1 MMAAKVPPGCGL
13 LIVNCGLMIEPKGL
27 RFSFFHDKHRIK
39 RLLVLIFAYLCSE
52 INQGEG
58 MRNKDNF
65 TFLTSAPVHRV
76 ILTMAV
82 PTIIS
87 MLVTSVYNIV
97 TTFYVGRISTQ
108 ATAAVGI
115 AFPVMSIIQA
125 VGFTFGQ
132 GSGNYISRE
141 LGAQRHVNARRMA
154 STGFF
159 SAVVTGAV
167 LCLVGLLL
175 LEPLVMLLGS
185 TPTVLPYAKRYLAF
199 ILLAM
204 PFMCGALCLNN
215 QMRFQGNAAYAMFGI
230 LAGAVINVFL
240 APVFIFVMGMGITG
254 AGLSTFVGEACS
266 MVVLLVMTHKGGTIR
281 IRPRDFSLRSSLFK
295 EILAGGTPS
304 FTRQGMASI
313 GVALLNVAA
322 GRFGDAAIAG
332 MSIVGRVCF
341 VVFAAV
347 IGLGQG
353 FQPLCGFCY
362 GARLY
367 ARVREGYW
375 FIVRLGTSFLVLV
388 AVLGFAFSA
397 EVVEVFRHDPKVV
410 EVGSVAL
417 RWQLLTLP
425 LGAVVMYTNMM
436 MQTIRKPWQANILA
450 ASRNGLF
457 FIPLII
463 ILPYFFGLL
472 GVEMCQACADML
484 SFVLAVPIAM
494 SGFKALK

>member
-1 MMAAKVPPGCGL
+1 
-13 LIVNCGLMIEPKGL
+13 
-27 RFSFFHDKHRIK
+27 
-39 RLLVLIFAYLCSE
+39 
-52 INQGEG
+52 
-58 MRNKDNF
+58 MRNRDNY
-65 TFLTSAPVHRV
+65 TFLTSAPVHNV

-115 AFPVMSIIQA
+115 AFSVMSIIQA

-141 LGAQRHVNARRMA
+141 LGAQRHKNASRMA

-159 SAVVTGAV
+159 CAVATGFV
-167 LCLVGLLL
+167 ICLAGQLL
-175 LEPLVMLLGS
+175 LEPLALLLGS
-185 TPTVLPYAKRYLAF
+185 TPTILPHAKRYLSF
-199 ILLAM
+199 IFMAA

-230 LAGAVINVFL
+230 LTGAVINVFL
-240 APVFIFVMGMGITG
+240 APLLIFVFGMGITG
-254 AGLSTFVGEACS
+254 AGLSTFVGETSS
-266 MVVLLVMTHKGGTIR
+266 MFVLLWMTHKGGTIR
-281 IRPRDFSLRSSLFK
+281 IHLRNFTPRKAYFK

-304 FTRQGMASI
+304 FTRQGMA
-313 GVALLNVAA
+313 
-322 GRFGDAAIAG
+322 
-332 MSIVGRVCF
+332 VGRVCF
-341 VVFAAV
+341 VIFAAV

-362 GARLY
+362 GAKLY

-375 FIVRLGTSFLVLV
+375 FIVRIGTSFLVLCAV
-388 AVLGFAFSA
+388 AGFLFSSDIIA
-397 EVVEVFRHDPKVV
+397 VFRHDPAVI
-410 EVGSVAL
+410 EVGRVAL
-417 RWQLLTLP
+417 RWQLVTLP

-436 MQTIRKPWQANILA
+436 MQTIRKPWQANVLA

-463 ILPYFFGLL
+463 ILTHFLGLT
-472 GVEMCQACADML
+472 GVEMCQACADFL
-484 SFVLAVPIAM
+484 SFLLAVPIAVH
-494 SGFKALK
+494 GFKMLK

>member
-1 MMAAKVPPGCGL
+1 MFRNTLGFVSDKLFFANLNPCFLVILRTFAL
-13 LIVNCGLMIEPKGL
+13 LNQINEM
-27 RFSFFHDKHRIK
+27 HDR
-39 RLLVLIFAYLCSE
+39 
-52 INQGEG
+52 
-58 MRNKDNF
+58 DNF
-65 TFLTSAPVHRV
+65 TFLTTAPVHKV

-115 AFPVMSIIQA
+115 AFSVMSVIQA
-125 VGFTFGQ
+125 IGFTFGQ

-141 LGAQRHVNARRMA
+141 LGSRRHDNASRMA

-159 SAVVTGAV
+159 SAVATGMV
-167 LCLVGLLL
+167 VCVIGLLV
-175 LEPLVMLLGS
+175 LEPLAQLLGS
-185 TPTVLPYAKRYLAF
+185 TPTILPYAKRYLAF
-199 ILLAM
+199 IFLAM

-230 LAGAVINVFL
+230 LTGAVINVFL
-240 APVFIFVMGMGITG
+240 APVLIFWLGLGITG
-254 AGLSTFVGEACS
+254 AGLSTFVGETCS
-266 MVVLLVMTHKGGTIR
+266 MFVLLWMTHKGGTIR
-281 IRPRDFSLRSSLFK
+281 IHLRNFTLRRELFK

-304 FTRQGMASI
+304 FTRQAMASI
-313 GVALLNVAA
+313 GVAMLNVAA
-322 GRFGDAAIAG
+322 GRFGDAAIAA
-332 MSIVGRVCF
+332 MSIVGRVTF
-341 VVFAAV
+341 VIFAAV

-353 FQPLCGFCY
+353 FQPMCGFCY

-367 ARVREGYW
+367 ARVRRGYW
-375 FIVRLGTSFLVLV
+375 FIVRLGTAFLVLCV
-388 AVLGFAFSA
+388 IAGFTFSSECIAF
-397 EVVEVFRHDPKVV
+397 FRHDPAVI
-410 EVGSVAL
+410 GIGRVAL
-417 RWQLLTLP
+417 RWQLVTLP
-425 LGAVVMYTNMM
+425 LGAIVMYTNMM

-463 ILPYFFGLL
+463 ILPHFLGLQ
-472 GVEMCQACADML
+472 GVEMCQACSDAC

-494 SGFKALK
+494 SGFRALRD

>member
-1 MMAAKVPPGCGL
+1 MPYKSSF
-13 LIVNCGLMIEPKGL
+13 GL
-27 RFSFFHDKHRIK
+27 RPFLVNIK
-39 RLLVLIFAYLCSE
+39 P
-52 INQGEG
+52 NK
-58 MRNKDNF
+58 MRNRDNF
-65 TFLTSAPVHRV
+65 TFLTSAPVHHV

-115 AFPVMSIIQA
+115 AFSVMSIIQA

-141 LGAQRHVNARRMA
+141 LGAQRHANASRMA

-159 SAVVTGAV
+159 CAVATGLV
-167 LCLVGLLL
+167 ICLVGQFL
-175 LEPLVMLLGS
+175 LEPLALLLGS
-185 TPTVLPYAKRYLAF
+185 TPTILPHAKRYLSF
-199 ILLAM
+199 IFMAA

-230 LAGAVINVFL
+230 LTGAVINVFL
-240 APVFIFVMGMGITG
+240 APILIFVFGMGITG
-254 AGLSTFVGEACS
+254 AGLSTFVGETSS
-266 MVVLLVMTHKGGTIR
+266 MFVLLWMTHKGGTIR
-281 IRPRDFSLRSSLFK
+281 IHLRNFTPRAAYFK

-304 FTRQGMASI
+304 FTRQGMASV
-313 GVALLNVAA
+313 GVAMLNVAA
-322 GRFGDAAIAG
+322 GAFGDAAIAG
-332 MSIVGRVCF
+332 MSIVGRVTF

-375 FIVRLGTSFLVLV
+375 FIVRIGTTFLVCC
-388 AVLGFAFSA
+388 AVFGFLFSSDIIA
-397 EVVEVFRHDPKVV
+397 VFRHDPDVIA
-410 EVGSVAL
+410 VGRVAL
-417 RWQLLTLP
+417 RWQLVTLP

-436 MQTIRKPWQANILA
+436 MQTIRKPWQANVLA

-463 ILPYFFGLL
+463 ILPQFYGLL
-472 GVEMCQACADML
+472 GVEMCQAWADVL
-484 SFVLAVPIAM
+484 SFILAVPIAV
-494 SGFKALK
+494 SGFRALR

>member
-1 MMAAKVPPGCGL
+1 MHQ
-13 LIVNCGLMIEPKGL
+13 
-27 RFSFFHDKHRIK
+27 R
-39 RLLVLIFAYLCSE
+39 
-52 INQGEG
+52 
-58 MRNKDNF
+58 DNF

-108 ATAAVGI
+108 ATAAVGV
-115 AFPVMSIIQA
+115 AFPIMSIIQA

-141 LGAQRHVNARRMA
+141 LGAQRHDNASRMA

-159 SAVVTGAV
+159 SAVCMGVV
-167 LCLVGLLL
+167 LCVIGLLL
-175 LEPLVMLLGS
+175 LEPLVLLLGS

-230 LAGAVINVFL
+230 LTGAVINVLL
-240 APVFIFVMGMGITG
+240 APVLIFLCGMGITG
-254 AGLSTFVGEACS
+254 AGLSTFVGEVSS
-266 MVVLLVMTHKGGTIR
+266 MFVLLMMTHKGGTIR
-281 IRPRDFSLRSSLFK
+281 IHLRNFAPRASLFR

-304 FTRQGMASI
+304 FTRQGMASV
-313 GVALLNVAA
+313 GVAMLNVAA

-332 MSIVGRVCF
+332 MSIVGRVTF

-367 ARVREGYW
+367 ERVREGYW
-375 FIVRLGTSFLVLV
+375 FIVRLGTSFLVCV
-388 AVLGFAFSA
+388 AVLGFVWSA
-397 EVVEVFRHDPKVV
+397 EIVAVFRHDPAVV
-410 EVGSVAL
+410 AVGSVAL
-417 RWQLLTLP
+417 RWQLVTLP

-436 MQTIRKPWQANILA
+436 MQTIRKPWQDNILA

-463 ILPYFFGLL
+463 ILPHFLGLL

>member
-1 MMAAKVPPGCGL
+1 MHQRA
-13 LIVNCGLMIEPKGL
+13 
-27 RFSFFHDKHRIK
+27 
-39 RLLVLIFAYLCSE
+39 
-52 INQGEG
+52 
-58 MRNKDNF
+58 NF

-108 ATAAVGI
+108 ATAAVGV
-115 AFPVMSIIQA
+115 AFPIMSIIQA

-141 LGAQRHVNARRMA
+141 LGAQRHDNASRMA

-159 SAVVTGAV
+159 SAVCMGVV
-167 LCLVGLLL
+167 LCVIGLLL
-175 LEPLVMLLGS
+175 LEPLVLLLGS

-230 LAGAVINVFL
+230 LTGAVINVFL
-240 APVFIFVMGMGITG
+240 APVLIFLCDMGITG
-254 AGLSTFVGEACS
+254 AGLSTFVGEVSS
-266 MVVLLVMTHKGGTIR
+266 MFVLLMMTHKGGTIR
-281 IRPRDFSLRSSLFK
+281 IHLRNFAPRASLFR

-304 FTRQGMASI
+304 FTRQGMASV
-313 GVALLNVAA
+313 GVAMLNVAA
-322 GRFGDAAIAG
+322 ARFGDAAIAG
-332 MSIVGRVCF
+332 MSIVGRVTF

-367 ARVREGYW
+367 ERVREGYW
-375 FIVRLGTSFLVLV
+375 FIVRLGTSFLVCV
-388 AVLGFAFSA
+388 AVLGFVWSA
-397 EVVEVFRHDPKVV
+397 EIVAVFRHDPAVV
-410 EVGSVAL
+410 AVGSVAL
-417 RWQLLTLP
+417 RWQLVTLP

-463 ILPYFFGLL
+463 ILPHFLGLL

>member
-1 MMAAKVPPGCGL
+1 MHQ
-13 LIVNCGLMIEPKGL
+13 
-27 RFSFFHDKHRIK
+27 R
-39 RLLVLIFAYLCSE
+39 
-52 INQGEG
+52 
-58 MRNKDNF
+58 DNF

-108 ATAAVGI
+108 ATAAVGV
-115 AFPVMSIIQA
+115 AFPIMSIIQA

-141 LGAQRHVNARRMA
+141 LGAQRHDNASRMA

-159 SAVVTGAV
+159 SAVCMGVV
-167 LCLVGLLL
+167 LCVIGLLL
-175 LEPLVMLLGS
+175 LEPLVLLLGS

-230 LAGAVINVFL
+230 LTGAVINVLL
-240 APVFIFVMGMGITG
+240 APVLIFLCGMGITG
-254 AGLSTFVGEACS
+254 AGLSTFVGEVSS
-266 MVVLLVMTHKGGTIR
+266 MFVLLMMTHKGGTIR
-281 IRPRDFSLRSSLFK
+281 IHLRNFAPRAALFR

-304 FTRQGMASI
+304 FTRQGMASV
-313 GVALLNVAA
+313 GVAMLNVAA

-332 MSIVGRVCF
+332 MSIVGRVTF

-367 ARVREGYW
+367 ERVREGYW
-375 FIVRLGTSFLVLV
+375 FIVRLGTSFLVCV
-388 AVLGFAFSA
+388 AVLGFVWSA
-397 EVVEVFRHDPKVV
+397 EIVAVFRHDPAVV
-410 EVGSVAL
+410 AVGSVAL
-417 RWQLLTLP
+417 RWQLVTLP

-463 ILPYFFGLL
+463 ILPHFLGLL

>member
-1 MMAAKVPPGCGL
+1 MPPGCGL

-27 RFSFFHDKHRIK
+27 HFSFFHDKHRIK

-463 ILPYFFGLL
+463 ILPHFLGLQ

-494 SGFKALK
+494 SGFKALRD

>member
-1 MMAAKVPPGCGL
+1 MHQ
-13 LIVNCGLMIEPKGL
+13 
-27 RFSFFHDKHRIK
+27 R
-39 RLLVLIFAYLCSE
+39 
-52 INQGEG
+52 
-58 MRNKDNF
+58 DNF

-108 ATAAVGI
+108 ATAAVGV
-115 AFPVMSIIQA
+115 AFPIMSIIQA

-141 LGAQRHVNARRMA
+141 LGAQRHDHASRMA

-159 SAVVTGAV
+159 SAVCMGVV
-167 LCLVGLLL
+167 LCVIGLLL
-175 LEPLVMLLGS
+175 LEPLVLLLGS

-230 LAGAVINVFL
+230 LTGAVINVLL
-240 APVFIFVMGMGITG
+240 APVLIFLCGMGITG
-254 AGLSTFVGEACS
+254 AGLSTFVGEVSS
-266 MVVLLVMTHKGGTIR
+266 MFVLLMMTHKGGTIR
-281 IRPRDFSLRSSLFK
+281 IHLRNFAPRASLFR

-304 FTRQGMASI
+304 FTRQGMASV
-313 GVALLNVAA
+313 GVAMLNVAA

-332 MSIVGRVCF
+332 MSIVGRVTF

-367 ARVREGYW
+367 ERVSEGYW
-375 FIVRLGTSFLVLV
+375 
-388 AVLGFAFSA
+388 
-397 EVVEVFRHDPKVV
+397 
-410 EVGSVAL
+410 
-417 RWQLLTLP
+417 
-425 LGAVVMYTNMM
+425 
-436 MQTIRKPWQANILA
+436 
-450 ASRNGLF
+450 
-457 FIPLII
+457 
-463 ILPYFFGLL
+463 
-472 GVEMCQACADML
+472 
-484 SFVLAVPIAM
+484 
-494 SGFKALK
+494 

>member
-1 MMAAKVPPGCGL
+1 MH
-13 LIVNCGLMIEPKGL
+13 N
-27 RFSFFHDKHRIK
+27 R
-39 RLLVLIFAYLCSE
+39 
-52 INQGEG
+52 
-58 MRNKDNF
+58 DNF
-65 TFLTSAPVHRV
+65 TFLTSAPVHKV

-115 AFPVMSIIQA
+115 AFSVMSIIQA

-141 LGAQRHVNARRMA
+141 LGAQRHDNASRMA

-159 SAVVTGAV
+159 SAVLTGLIV
-167 LCLVGLLL
+167 CIIGLLL
-175 LEPLVMLLGS
+175 LEPIALLLGS
-185 TPTVLPYAKRYLAF
+185 TPTILPYAKRYLAF
-199 ILLAM
+199 IFLAM

-230 LAGAVINVFL
+230 LTGALINVFI
-240 APVFIFVMGMGITG
+240 APVLIFVFGLGITG
-254 AGLSTFVGEACS
+254 AGLSTFIGETCS
-266 MVVLLVMTHKGGTIR
+266 MFVLLWMTHKGGTIR
-281 IRPRDFSLRSSLFK
+281 IHFKNFTPKAVMFK

-313 GVALLNVAA
+313 GVALLNIAA

-332 MSIVGRVCF
+332 MSIVGRVTF
-341 VVFAAV
+341 VIFAAV

-367 ARVREGYW
+367 DRVREGYW
-375 FIVRLGTSFLVLV
+375 FIVKIGTMFLICCVL
-388 AVLGFAFSA
+388 LGFLFSA
-397 EVVEVFRHDPKVV
+397 DIIAVFRHDPDVIA
-410 EVGSVAL
+410 VGRVAL
-417 RWQLLTLP
+417 RWQLVTLP
-425 LGAVVMYTNMM
+425 LGAIVMYTNMM

-463 ILPYFFGLL
+463 ILPHFLGLQ
-472 GVEMCQACADML
+472 GVEMCQACSDFL
-484 SFVLAVPIAM
+484 SFLLAVPIAIN
-494 SGFKALK
+494 GFKALK

>member
-1 MMAAKVPPGCGL
+1 MMAAEVPPGCGL

-27 RFSFFHDKHRIK
+27 HFSFFHDKHRIK

-185 TPTVLPYAKRYLAF
+185 TPTVLPYAKRYLTF

-463 ILPYFFGLL
+463 ILPHFLGLQ

>member
-1 MMAAKVPPGCGL
+1 
-13 LIVNCGLMIEPKGL
+13 MIEPKGL

-463 ILPYFFGLL
+463 ILPHFLGLQ

-494 SGFKALK
+494 SGFKALKD

>member
-1 MMAAKVPPGCGL
+1 
-13 LIVNCGLMIEPKGL
+13 
-27 RFSFFHDKHRIK
+27 
-39 RLLVLIFAYLCSE
+39 
-52 INQGEG
+52 

-65 TFLTSAPVHRV
+65 TFLTSAPVHSV

-141 LGAQRHVNARRMA
+141 LGAKRHGNARRMA

-159 SAVVTGAV
+159 SAVAAGIV
-167 LCLVGLLL
+167 LCLAGLLL
-175 LEPLVMLLGS
+175 LDPLVRLLGS
-185 TPTVLPYAKRYLAF
+185 TPTVLPYARRYLAF

-230 LAGAVINVFL
+230 LTGALINVFL
-240 APVFIFVMGMGITG
+240 APVFIFFMGMGITG

-281 IRPRDFSLRSSLFK
+281 IRPRDFSLRPALFR

-332 MSIVGRVCF
+332 MSIVSRVCF

-353 FQPLCGFCY
+353 FQPMCGFCY

-397 EVVEVFRHDPKVV
+397 EVVAVFRHDPAVV

-463 ILPYFFGLL
+463 ILPHFLGLQ

-494 SGFKALK
+494 SGFKALRN

>member
-1 MMAAKVPPGCGL
+1 
-13 LIVNCGLMIEPKGL
+13 
-27 RFSFFHDKHRIK
+27 
-39 RLLVLIFAYLCSE
+39 
-52 INQGEG
+52 

-472 GVEMCQACADML
+472 GVEMCQACADMQ

-494 SGFKALK
+494 SGLKIRLPLTI